1 MDQAAK
7 LRKLVRE
14 KKEEVVKVETK
25 KTAKILSVTSGK
37 GGVGKTSLSVNIA
50 ASLGKED
57 LRVLLID
64 ADLGLSNVEIMLG
77 VTPSYTLK
85 DVIKNGR
92 AIEEVIING
101 PYNIDFIS
109 GGNGFLELAE
119 LSEIEREEILIKIH
133 KLEELYDIIIIDTGA
148 GISKNVTAFLTIS
161 DEIIVVT
168 NSEPT
173 ALTDAYSIIKV
184 ITEEKLKQKIGLIIN
199 RVKNKNEYQQASD
212 ILINTGKKFLGE
224 EIKSLGFVYE
234 DPNVRKTIYKKTP
247 FVIYYPNSVASDC
260 VKEIISNLALKE
272 TGEKKSSMMDKFM
285 RLFGTSRWNYD

>member
-7 LRKLVRE
+7 LRKLVEE
-14 KKEEVVKVETK
+14 KKEENIRADFK
-25 KTAKILSVTSGK
+25 KTAKIISVTSGK
-37 GGVGKTSLSVNIA
+37 GGVGKTSLSVNLA
-50 ASLGKED
+50 AHLGNEGVK
-57 LRVLLID
+57 VLLID

-92 AIEEVIING
+92 SIEEVVING

-109 GGNGFLELAE
+109 GGNGFLELVE
-119 LSEIEREEILIKIH
+119 LSEVERDEILIKIH

-148 GISKNVTAFLTIS
+148 GISKNVTSFLTIS
-161 DEIIVVT
+161 DEIIVIT
-168 NSEPT
+168 TSEPT

-199 RVKNKNEYQQASD
+199 RVKNKNEFQQASD
-212 ILINTGKKFLGE
+212 ILINTAKKFLGE
-224 EIKSLGFVYE
+224 EIRSLGYVFE

-247 FVIYYPNSVASDC
+247 FVIYYPDSKASDC
-260 VKEIISNLALKE
+260 LREIIKNLELKE
-272 TGEKKSSMMDKFM
+272 KEGKKSNMMDKFM
-285 RLFGTSRWNYD
+285 RLFETSR